1 MGNDPI
7 MLEYPLPQVE
17 WVDNDNKA
25 SHLTN
30 IYASEFKTIIKTAL
44 APLLATKFESNM
56 KRGSVRS

>member
-1 MGNDPI
+1 

-25 SHLTN
+25 RHFDE
-30 IYASEFKTIIKTAL
+30 YASEFKTIIKTAL

-56 KRGSVRS
+56 KCGSVRS

>member
-25 SHLTN
+25 RHFN
-30 IYASEFKTIIKTAL
+30 EYASEFKTIIKTAL

-56 KRGSVRS
+56 KCGSVRS